1 MLDPVKQPEN
11 AEKILEPI
19 SSIEFDRLIKDEKTR
34 EARYCCVGV
43 SGGADS
49 LALVWLL
56 KNWCENRGLSLFALI
71 VNHNLREDSD
81 GEATKVSEWLLKWNV
96 KHAILKREGLPILSG
111 IQSSAREVRYKLMLD
126 WCLKNRFTDLFIAH
140 HQDDQAETF
149 LMRLVRGSSIEGL
162 ACMREVSTR
171 RGVRIVRPLLTVPK
185 ERLKQTLIS
194 IGQHWIE
201 DPSNTNPRFMR
212 TRLRTLRSNLEARKV
227 TNVRLSKLAQSFSV
241 LREILELCCHDF
253 IETDVE
259 IYPEGWAR
267 LDTEPLKLLP
277 SVLVEKILTYLLN
290 VIGGKPYPPRFDS
303 LSRLINNLSQE
314 KESGSFT
321 LSNCVVKK
329 EGKYLIFFRE
339 ERKPVSTLSISRQK
353 SIIWRNIFNC
363 SFTYDHKN
371 NSDELI
377 LEPLGEA
384 GWSQIIKKRPEL
396 RELSIPYEIKKT
408 LPALFDSRGVLE
420 VPHLN
425 YCRFIR
431 GKNNFGRKQ
440 IFRSVR
446 FLQLN
451 ER

>member
-1 MLDPVKQPEN
+1 VLDPVNQSEN
-11 AEKILEPI
+11 TEKILEPI
-19 SSIEFDRLIKDEKTR
+19 SSAEFDRLIKDETVR
-34 EARYCCVGV
+34 EARYYCVGV

-56 KNWCENRGLSLFALI
+56 KNWCENRGLGLFALI
-71 VNHNLREDSD
+71 VNHNLRESSA
-81 GEATKVSEWLLKWNV
+81 GEAMKVSEWLSKWNV
-96 KHAILKREGLPILSG
+96 RHAVLKREGLPISTG
-111 IQSSAREVRYKLMLD
+111 IQSSAREVRYKLLLD
-126 WCLKNRFTDLFIAH
+126 WCSKNSFTDLFIAH

-162 ACMREVSTR
+162 ACMKGVSTR
-171 RGVRIVRPLLTVPK
+171 RGVRIVRPFLTVPK

-201 DPSNTNPRFMR
+201 DPSNSDPRFMR
-212 TRLRTLRSNLEARKV
+212 TRLRKLRSNLEYRKV
-227 TNVRLSKLAQSFSV
+227 TNTRLSKLAQSFSV
-241 LREILELCCHDF
+241 LREMLELCCHNF
-253 IETDVE
+253 IETNVK
-259 IYPEGWAR
+259 IYPEGWAK
-267 LDTEPLKLLP
+267 LDAEPLKPLP

-321 LSNCVVKK
+321 LSNCVVRK

-339 ERKPVSTLSISRQK
+339 ERHPISTISISRQE

-363 SFTYDHKN
+363 SFTYHNKN
-371 NSDELI
+371 ISDELV
-377 LEPLGEA
+377 LAPLGEA
-384 GWSQIIKKRPEL
+384 GWSQVIKKKPEL
-396 RELSIPYEIKKT
+396 RELSIPYEVKKT
-408 LPALFDSRGVLE
+408 MPALFDNSGVLE
-420 VPHLN
+420 VPHLD

-431 GKNNFGRKQ
+431 DKNTSSRKQ
-440 IFRSVR
+440 TFRSAR